1 MSVRQKISSN
11 ITHQGVLPVRPASA
25 SHQDRSDEVNSTLG
39 VELRFDRVFLWQSMS
54 LGFEVRLNP
63 AFGLRMVC
71 KDAAIRRTTS
81 LTLTKISRVAL
92 IVVRLS
98 ILYLLT
104 RPQHCSLEVVL
115 VASHNRLSLTHSS
128 SNIAISLHP
137 HRTKTKQHSHMLK
150 RRTEAP
156 PSTT

>member
-1 MSVRQKISSN
+1 MIVC
-11 ITHQGVLPVRPASA
+11 PAKDILQHHSPGCFA
-25 SHQDRSDEVNSTLG
+25 SQARLRLHQDRSDEVNSTLG

-104 RPQHCSLEVVL
+104 RPQHCSL
-115 VASHNRLSLTHSS
+115 
-128 SNIAISLHP
+128 
-137 HRTKTKQHSHMLK
+137 K
-150 RRTEAP
+150 
-156 PSTT
+156 